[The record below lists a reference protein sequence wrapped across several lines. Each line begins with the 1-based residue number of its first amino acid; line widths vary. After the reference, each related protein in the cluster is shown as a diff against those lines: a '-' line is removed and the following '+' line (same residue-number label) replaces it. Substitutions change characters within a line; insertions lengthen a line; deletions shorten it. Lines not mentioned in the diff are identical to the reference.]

1 MQAIRSFAAGWISTC
16 RESHADCGPGGIR
29 SNTGTSTLPTRVID
43 LESSDGPRLFITKE
57 ASTDLRS
64 QPYTALSHCWGAGAR
79 HLTTTQANL
88 EQMVRRIPMG
98 EMPQTYLDAFK
109 VNQSLGVRYI
119 WIDAL
124 CIVQDDRHDWQ
135 VESAK
140 MCDIYRDAYC
150 TIAANAAQSNNQGCF
165 MEKHGLS
172 LPIDS
177 CRLVAEENGH
187 RSVIVLLPPRPSWKN
202 QILSSPVNSRAWVL
216 QERLI
221 SPRILHF
228 AKDAIFWECSELKS
242 SQFEPNGIPD
252 VELLADPV
260 SYIYTFRNPT
270 AAECAR
276 SAWLQ
281 LVQHYTKLGITKVE
295 DRLPAL
301 SGLAKMIQAKTQDTY
316 VAGLWKSSLMEGL
329 TWALSGKDF
338 KSEELHNKR
347 PYTAPSWSWASTDRD
362 LGFLT
367 VTDMTKPIGSAKSA
381 ADWDWTFDVEILS
394 VSIQLAGPDP
404 TGQVSRGS
412 ITLSGHIHILP
423 VVTTRSLPVGSTDQ
437 IDPGNLE
444 RPLQPGIEAKGSA
457 NFIHLDYPK
466 DPSIAS
472 FPALRL
478 CHRSPSD
485 QTQTCLLVLEATGE
499 APNQYKRIGRAVL
512 YGLAPVTE
520 LGRRVIEL
528 V

>member
-1 MQAIRSFAAGWISTC
+1 M
-16 RESHADCGPGGIR
+16 E
-29 SNTGTSTLPTRVID
+29 
-43 LESSDGPRLFITKE
+43 
-57 ASTDLRS
+57 
-64 QPYTALSHCWGAGAR
+64 
-79 HLTTTQANL
+79 
-88 EQMVRRIPMG
+88 

-124 CIVQDDRHDWQ
+124 CIVQDDPYDWQ

-140 MCDIYRDAYC
+140 MCDIYRDVYC
-150 TIAANAAQSNNQGCF
+150 TIAANAAQSNGQGCF

-172 LPIDS
+172 LPTNS
-177 CRLVAEENGH
+177 CRLVVEENGH

-202 QILSSPVNSRAWVL
+202 QILSSPLNSRAWVL

-228 AKDAIFWECSELKS
+228 TKDAIFWECSELKS
-242 SQFEPNGIPD
+242 SQFEPSGIPD

-260 SYIYTFRNPT
+260 SYAYSLRNLT
-270 AAECAR
+270 SAECAQ
-276 SAWLQ
+276 SAWFQ
-281 LVQHYTKLGITKVE
+281 LVQHYTQLGITKVE

-301 SGLAKMIQAKTQDTY
+301 SGLAKMIQAKTEDTY
-316 VAGLWKSSLMEGL
+316 VAGLWKSSLVEGL
-329 TWALSGKDF
+329 AWALSGKDF
-338 KSEELHNKR
+338 KFEELHQKR
-347 PYTAPSWSWASTDRD
+347 PYTAPSWSWASTDRA

-367 VTDMTKPIGSAKSA
+367 VIEMTKPIGSAKSA
-381 ADWDWTFDVEILS
+381 ADWDWSFDVEILN

-404 TGQVSRGS
+404 TGQVLGGS
-412 ITLSGHIHILP
+412 ITLSGHIQILP

-437 IDPGNLE
+437 IDPGSLE
-444 RPLQPGIEAKGSA
+444 RRLQHGIEAQGSA
-457 NFIHLDYPK
+457 NLIHLDYPK
-466 DPSIAS
+466 DPSIVS

-478 CHRSPSD
+478 CRRSPKG
-485 QTQTCLLVLEATGE
+485 QAQTCLLVLEATGK
-499 APNQYKRIGRAVL
+499 ALDQYKRIGRAVL

-520 LGRRVIEL
+520 LDKRVIEL

>member
-1 MQAIRSFAAGWISTC
+1 MEEI
-16 RESHADCGPGGIR
+16 
-29 SNTGTSTLPTRVID
+29 
-43 LESSDGPRLFITKE
+43 
-57 ASTDLRS
+57 
-64 QPYTALSHCWGAGAR
+64 
-79 HLTTTQANL
+79 
-88 EQMVRRIPMG
+88 
-98 EMPQTYLDAFK
+98 PQTYLDAFE
-109 VNQSLGVRYI
+109 VNRSLGVRYI

-124 CIVQDDRHDWQ
+124 CIIQDDRYDWQ
-135 VESAK
+135 FESAK

-150 TIAANAAQSNNQGCF
+150 TIAANAAQSNGQGCF

-172 LPIDS
+172 LPTNS

-187 RSVIVLLPPRPSWKN
+187 RSTVVLLPPRPSWKN
-202 QILSSPVNSRAWVL
+202 QILSSPLNNRAWVL
-216 QERLI
+216 QERLL
-221 SPRILHF
+221 SSRILHF
-228 AKDAIFWECSELKS
+228 AKDAVFWECSELKS

-252 VELLADPV
+252 VKLLADPV
-260 SYIYTFRNPT
+260 SYTYAFRNLT
-270 AAECAR
+270 SAECVR

-301 SGLAKMIQAKTQDTY
+301 SGLAKMIQAKTGDTY
-316 VAGLWKSSLMEGL
+316 VAGLWKSSLVEGL

-338 KSEELHNKR
+338 KSEELHNER

-367 VTDMTKPIGSAKSA
+367 ETDMNKLIGSAESA
-381 ADWDWTFDVEILS
+381 ADRDWRFDVEILN
-394 VSIQLAGPDP
+394 VNIQLAGPDP
-404 TGQVSRGS
+404 TGQVLEGS
-412 ITLSGHIHILP
+412 ITLSGHIQNLP

-437 IDPGNLE
+437 IDPGSLK
-444 RPLQPGIEAKGSA
+444 RSLQPGVEAQGSA

-478 CHRSPSD
+478 CHLSSNDR
-485 QTQTCLLVLEATGE
+485 TRTCLLVLEATGK
-499 APNQYKRIGRAVL
+499 APDQYKRIGRAVL

-520 LGRRVIEL
+520 LDKRIIKL